1 MVGFVGGGLVNMMAN
16 AEQWCT
22 SHSKVGEDNA
32 EYEVSEVPPHPH
44 THTPTY
50 PHTYPEGDH
59 EA

>member
-1 MVGFVGGGLVNMMAN
+1 MMAN

-44 THTPTY
+44 TYTPTY